1 MSKNVDFENAMRK
14 VSENDFELAIEL
26 FTKAL
31 VHNPNST
38 DVFYNRA
45 VAYLNLEKI
54 DLAIFDFSKL
64 IELDAENAF
73 YYSCRAFA
81 KSRSKDKKGAIADYE
96 IAIKL
101 DPNNPI
107 TYNNMGLV
115 QEELGY
121 MEQAKK
127 SFKHSDILREAE
139 ENKPKTFGEAP
150 LKNVNSDDSQFTEVE
165 QKSKKEIAK
174 DVFRDKN
181 TFKEFV
187 SFIKNGFKLKK

>member
-14 VSENDFELAIEL
+14 VNKNDFESAIEL
-26 FTKAL
+26 FSKVLKNKA
-31 VHNPNST
+31 NNT
-38 DVFYNRA
+38 DALYNRG
-45 VAYLNLEKI
+45 VAYLNVEKI
-54 DLAIFDFSKL
+54 ELAIYDFSKL

-81 KSRSKDKKGAIADYE
+81 KARTKDKKGAIKDYE

-115 QEELGY
+115 QEEIGY
-121 MEQAKK
+121 MEQAQK
-127 SFKHSDILREAE
+127 SFKQSDVLRESE
-139 ENKPKTFGEAP
+139 QKPKTFGEPP
-150 LKNVNSDDSQFTEVE
+150 LKNVNDFKDTERV
-165 QKSKKEIAK
+165 KSKSDIAK

-181 TFKEFV
+181 TFKEFIG
-187 SFIKNGFKLKK
+187 FIKNGFKLKE